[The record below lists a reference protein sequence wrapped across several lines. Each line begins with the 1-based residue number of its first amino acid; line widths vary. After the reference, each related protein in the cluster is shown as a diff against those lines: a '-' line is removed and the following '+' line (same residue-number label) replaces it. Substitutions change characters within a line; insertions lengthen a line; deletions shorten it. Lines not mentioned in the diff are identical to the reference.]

1 MCRMARSCAFL
12 VFLWVAGLQLTSS
25 NVIDQ
30 AYSRDGIGEDQD
42 LRVGGDAA
50 EQLSDKGR
58 LRNKLERFIE
68 KKNLEKRCTEKATKK
83 TEQLAKERE
92 KKDKCILRHQY
103 QILQH
108 GRASFA
114 SKKEWLSAK
123 RSEICTR
130 CLLKKICKRRGR
142 RLRFLPKYVSFSFWK
157 SLKLRLF
164 DVKLLLVAKSVLF
177 LLSKCHDHVLSE
189 MAQKRLIRRLTNINL
204 I

>member
-50 EQLSDKGR
+50 EQLSDKV
-58 LRNKLERFIE
+58 LLNELQRFISE
-68 KKNLEKRCTEKATKK
+68 RKNLKKGCTEEAITK
-83 TEQLAKERE
+83 TEHMPKERE
-92 KKDKCILRHQY
+92 EKDKIILRIHY

-108 GRASFA
+108 GKESFA
-114 SKKEWLSAK
+114 SKNDWLSAIK
-123 RSEICTR
+123 SEVCTR
-130 CLLKKICKRRGR
+130 CLVRKICSPPP
-142 RLRFLPKYVSFSFWK
+142 RFLPKYVSFSFWK

-164 DVKLLLVAKSVLF
+164 DVKLLFVAKSVLF
-177 LLSKCHDHVLSE
+177 LLSKCHDHALSE
-189 MAQKRLIRRLTNINL
+189 LAKNG
-204 I
+204 